1 MTTYIYAVCDQDC
14 HNQIRTISAMS
25 LKDAQEKIIEKFR
38 DNLELD
44 KEFTNWHE
52 FINWISN
59 EYSIDITPTLQDIET
74 L

>member
-14 HNQIRTISAMS
+14 HNQIRTISARS

-59 EYSIDITPTLQDIET
+59 EYSIDITPILQDIET

>member
-25 LKDAQEKIIEKFR
+25 LKDAQEKIIEKYR
-38 DNLELD
+38 DDLELD
-44 KEFTNWHE
+44 KEFDNWKE
-52 FINWISN
+52 FVTYMSN
-59 EYSIDITPTLQDIET
+59 ELAIDITPTIQDVET

>member
-14 HNQIRTISAMS
+14 HNQIRTISARS

>member
-14 HNQIRTISAMS
+14 HNQIRTISARS

-38 DNLELD
+38 DYLELD
-44 KEFTNWHE
+44 EEFANWAE
-52 FINWISN
+52 FLDFMDDNEIYISAN
-59 EYSIDITPTLQDIET
+59 IQDVET

>member
-14 HNQIRTISAMS
+14 HNQIRTISARS

-38 DNLELD
+38 YNLELD
-44 KEFTNWHE
+44 KEFNNWHE
-52 FINWISN
+52 FIQYASD
-59 EYSIDITPTLQDIET
+59 YYAVDITPTLQDIET

>member
-14 HNQIRTISAMS
+14 HNQIRTVNARS

-38 DNLELD
+38 DDLELD
-44 KEFTNWHE
+44 EEFDNWHE
-52 FINWISN
+52 FIESMS
-59 EYSIDITPTLQDIET
+59 EYGIDITPTIQDIET

>member
-14 HNQIRTISAMS
+14 HNQIRTVNARS

-38 DNLELD
+38 DDLELD
-44 KEFTNWHE
+44 EEFDNWHE
-52 FINWISN
+52 FIEFMSD
-59 EYSIDITPTLQDIET
+59 EFDIDITLTIQDIET

>member
-14 HNQIRTISAMS
+14 HNQIKTVNARS

-38 DNLELD
+38 DDLELD
-44 KEFTNWHE
+44 EEFYNWQE
-52 FINWISN
+52 FIEFMS
-59 EYSIDITPTLQDIET
+59 EHDMDITPTIQDIET

>member
-14 HNQIRTISAMS
+14 HNHIRTVSARS

-38 DNLELD
+38 DDLELD
-44 KEFTNWHE
+44 EEFDNWHE
-52 FINWISN
+52 FIDFMSN
-59 EYSIDITPTLQDIET
+59 KHGIDITPTIQDIET

>member
-14 HNQIRTISAMS
+14 HNQIRTISARS

-38 DNLELD
+38 DDLELD
-44 KEFTNWHE
+44 EEFDNWHE
-52 FINWISN
+52 FIEFMSD
-59 EYSIDITPTLQDIET
+59 EFDIDITLTIQDIET